1 MKPKE
6 ILVFGASGQLGRHLL
21 RKLARN
27 NFKVTAVTRNIH
39 QKGYI
44 LKSQA
49 NAGWIDIVEI
59 EKFDYEKLNN
69 IFENKNICINLVGIL
84 NEKHRNS
91 FDNIHYLFPKTLAE
105 LSKKNNLDQ
114 FIHVSALGI
123 EDAIDSKYA
132 SSKIKGENAIKDILE
147 RYIILKPSLIYSV
160 DDKFT
165 TMLMSMMKILPI
177 FPIYYEGKTVFYP
190 IHVSDM
196 CEIIENIII
205 KNLKKISIECIG
217 PEKITFKEILKKL
230 LSSLEVKRLLIPTPL
245 LIAKGF
251 ASIFETTMKKP
262 LLTKDQLTLL
272 KYDNSPSGNYKTN
285 LDLHLNSSLKIFHEE
300 VSKYS
305 YMWKDGG
312 EFSKPKVNKS

>member
-6 ILVFGASGQLGRHLL
+6 ILVFGASGQIGRHLL
-21 RKLARN
+21 RKLIRK
-27 NFKVTAVTRNIH
+27 NFKVTVVTRNLH
-39 QKGYI
+39 TKGYI